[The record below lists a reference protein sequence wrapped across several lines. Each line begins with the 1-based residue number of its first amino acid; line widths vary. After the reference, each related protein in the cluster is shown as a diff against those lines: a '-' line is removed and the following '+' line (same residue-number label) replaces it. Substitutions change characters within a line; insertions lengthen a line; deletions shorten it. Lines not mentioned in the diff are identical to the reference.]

1 MTEDQLGQET
11 LVCLTDTGYTHVY
24 GPEMAPDGDS
34 PERKD
39 CRHVVLSERLCGAID
54 WLNP

>member
-11 LVCLTDTGYTHVY
+11 LVWLTDTGYTHVY

-39 CRHVVLSERLCGAID
+39 CRP
-54 WLNP
+54 NP